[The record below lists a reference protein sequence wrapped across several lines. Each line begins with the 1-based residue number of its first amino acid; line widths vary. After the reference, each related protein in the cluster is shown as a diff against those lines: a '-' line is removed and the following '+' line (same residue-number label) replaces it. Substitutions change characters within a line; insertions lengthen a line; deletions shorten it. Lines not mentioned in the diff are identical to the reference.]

1 MCEFNMVA
9 EQVAQGKAF
18 KLKLINEQRQNEFF
32 WVAFKRMFHMPPQ
45 TCQKISKINSS
56 IAYNEL

>member
-32 WVAFKRMFHMPPQ
+32 W
-45 TCQKISKINSS
+45 
-56 IAYNEL
+56 